1 MAKNTREAQ
10 TIAQPEPADWAAF
23 QPATWDQLPD
33 LGLYMDQVITYVE
46 QQCRALYAQEKF
58 LTPAMVNN
66 YVKSG
71 LVSRPNGKKYSRALL
86 AQLIMICTLKQALS
100 QDEMKKLLKPDAS
113 SESRAVS
120 FPGLAQRIELQYRE
134 FCATQIT
141 VWNLVATR
149 RAQNSAMQ
157 IALEA
162 AASKILCG
170 EKIEQLA
177 HQSSPER

>member
-1 MAKNTREAQ
+1 MAKNTREVQINAQ
-10 TIAQPEPADWAAF
+10 REPADWAAF
-23 QPATWDQLPD
+23 QPATWEQLPD

-46 QQCRALYAQEKF
+46 QQCRTLYAQEKF

-71 LVSRPNGKKYSRALL
+71 LISRPNGKKYSRALL

-100 QDEMKKLLKPDAS
+100 QDEMKKLLAMTASPDSNLNADQAL
-113 SESRAVS
+113 E
-120 FPGLAQRIELQYRE
+120 IQYRA
-134 FCATQIT
+134 FCATQLA
-141 VWNLVATR
+141 VWNLIATR
-149 RAQNSAMQ
+149 RTQTSPLQA
-157 IALEA
+157 ALEA

-177 HQSSPER
+177 GG

>member
-1 MAKNTREAQ
+1 MAKNTREVQINAQ
-10 TIAQPEPADWAAF
+10 REPADWAAF
-23 QPATWDQLPD
+23 QPATWEQLPD

-46 QQCRALYAQEKF
+46 QQCRTLYAQEKF

-71 LVSRPNGKKYSRALL
+71 LISRPNGKKYSRALL

-100 QDEMKKLLKPDAS
+100 QDEMKKLLAMTASPDSNLNADQAL
-113 SESRAVS
+113 E
-120 FPGLAQRIELQYRE
+120 IQYRA
-134 FCATQIT
+134 FCTTQLA
-141 VWNLVATR
+141 VWNLIATR
-149 RAQNSAMQ
+149 RTQTSPLQA
-157 IALEA
+157 ALEA

-177 HQSSPER
+177 GG

>member
-1 MAKNTREAQ
+1 MAKTTRDIQSNT
-10 TIAQPEPADWAAF
+10 QPEPADWSVF
-23 QPATWDQLPD
+23 QPAVWDQLPD

-71 LVSRPNGKKYSRALL
+71 LIARPNGKKYSRALL

-100 QDEMKKLLKPDAS
+100 QDEMKKLLEPGAS
-113 SESRAVS
+113 SDAKTGSSTDHVRQVEA
-120 FPGLAQRIELQYRE
+120 QYRE
-134 FCATQIT
+134 FCATQSA
-141 VWNLVATR
+141 VWSLVLTR
-149 RAQNSAMQ
+149 RAQNSPMQ
-157 IALEA
+157 VALEA

-170 EKIEQLA
+170 EKIGQLIHGA
-177 HQSSPER
+177 

>member
-1 MAKNTREAQ
+1 MKRFSMAKTTRDILPI
-10 TIAQPEPADWAAF
+10 TQPEPSDWSVF
-23 QPATWDQLPD
+23 QPAAWEQLPD

-71 LVSRPNGKKYSRALL
+71 LLSRPNGKKYSRALL

-100 QDEMKKLLKPDAS
+100 QDEMKKLLTTSAGADAKAGS
-113 SESRAVS
+113 SADSAR
-120 FPGLAQRIELQYRE
+120 QIEEHYLE
-134 FCATQIT
+134 FCTTQTAI
-141 VWNLVATR
+141 WGLVLTR
-149 RAQNSAMQ
+149 RTQSSAMQ

-162 AASKILCG
+162 AASKLLCV
-170 EKIEQLA
+170 EKIEQLT
-177 HQSSPER
+177 RR